1 VKASRVKASR
11 VKARRVKAS
20 RVKAS
25 RVKASRVKAR
35 RVKAR
40 RVKARRVRDKE
51 VVVRENRV
59 RDKEV
64 VVRENRVRGE
74 RSLAARPSPVA
85 NSLSRPSHRQEMPR
99 PAVRRK
105 AMRKG
110 AAGQIR
116 SNKPMDNPDR
126 RRAPLAA
133 EAGRTV
139 MDLPP
144 TRTSVL
150 TARPPRQKPNGVIK
164 TPRTPA
170 TPLILPSGS

>member
-1 VKASRVKASR
+1 MKARRVKARR

-35 RVKAR
+35 RVRAS
-40 RVKARRVRDKE
+40 RVKARRVRVSRVKQKE
-51 VVVRENRV
+51 VVVRES
-59 RDKEV
+59 
-64 VVRENRVRGE
+64 RVRGE

-99 PAVRRK
+99 PAVRRR

-110 AAGQIR
+110 EAGRIR
-116 SNKPMDNPDR
+116 SNKPMDTPDR

-150 TARPPRQKPNGVIK
+150 TARPPRQKPNGAIK